1 MEIQLFREGW
11 GDDKKRERCVDLYV
25 GAGGSVRLSSYDLG
39 PSLKERSDDA
49 DYEYHVNV
57 PATAAPK
64 LVFALLR
71 EKYLGRRDAVQEFR
85 ELCEK
90 EGIELWR

>member
-39 PSLKERSDDA
+39 LSLKERSDDA

-57 PATAAPK
+57 GRPSVCIASREISGPK
-64 LVFALLR
+64 
-71 EKYLGRRDAVQEFR
+71 GRRTR
-85 ELCEK
+85 
-90 EGIELWR
+90 IS

>member
-1 MEIQLFREGW
+1 MEIQLFRESW
-11 GDDKKRERCVDLYV
+11 GENDKKRDRCVDLYV

-39 PSLKERSDDA
+39 HDA
-49 DYEYHVNV
+49 HYEYHVNV
-57 PATAAPK
+57 PATAAPQ
-64 LVFALLR
+64 LMFALLR

-90 EGIELWR
+90 EGIELWW